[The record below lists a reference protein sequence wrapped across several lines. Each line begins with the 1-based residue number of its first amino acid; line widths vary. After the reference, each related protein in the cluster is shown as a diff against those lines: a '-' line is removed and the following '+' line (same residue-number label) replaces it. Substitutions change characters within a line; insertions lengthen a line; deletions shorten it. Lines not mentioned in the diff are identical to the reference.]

1 VGGVGRKVGG
11 RGKRREVTRGV
22 LRKIEMKR

>member
-1 VGGVGRKVGG
+1 VGRKVGG